1 MGTGMYLHLRLVREG
16 LFTKVTYIYM
26 HNFIDNTP
34 IDPTGESMI
43 TALIDADSISYI
55 VGYQHKDEIDNVE
68 LVAQTTDQF
77 ISQMLVQVQ
86 GRQYAGYFSPKIC
99 FRHKLYP
106 EYKGKRK
113 PPHEGI
119 ARWKPF
125 IEEHCRQQWGF
136 GDWPNYE
143 ADDAVSAM
151 QYNMAN
157 SVICSPD
164 KDLRQ
169 VPGNNFDYKKGI
181 RSYITKEEAYYNLCY
196 QLLVG
201 DSTDNIPGCRGIGE
215 KTAKQILSHTPAE
228 GHKLESLVFATYKQ
242 VYGTEGCTIMADQL
256 RLVMTMNGRERNG
269 GVKHCRKFLHT
280 FDLDA
285 AGTSSYLTPSQREE
299 DAAKLFGDW

>member
-1 MGTGMYLHLRLVREG
+1 
-16 LFTKVTYIYM
+16 M
-26 HNFIDNTP
+26 HNFIDNEP
-34 IDPTGESMI
+34 IDPTGQSVI

-55 VGYQHKDEIDNVE
+55 IGYQYRDEIDNVE
-68 LVAQTTDQF
+68 LVTQATDQF
-77 ISQMLVQVQ
+77 ISQILVQVQ

-99 FRHKLYP
+99 FRHKLFP

-125 IEEHCRQQWGF
+125 IDEHCRQQWGF
-136 GDWPNYE
+136 GEWPNHE
-143 ADDAVSAM
+143 ADDAVSVM
-151 QYNMAN
+151 QQTMLN
-157 SVICSPD
+157 SIICSPD

-181 RSYITKEEAYYNLCY
+181 RSHITEEEAYYNLMY

-201 DSTDNIPGCRGIGE
+201 DNTDNIPGCRGIGE
-215 KTAKQILSHTPAE
+215 KTAKQILAHIPS
-228 GHKLESLVFATYKQ
+228 GNLKLESLVLATYNQ
-242 VYGTEGCTIMADQL
+242 VYGESGFEVMSSQL
-256 RLVMTMNGRERNG
+256 QLVQTMSGRERNG
-269 GVKHCRKFLHT
+269 GHLYCKQFLHT

-285 AGTSSYLTPSQREE
+285 AGTSSYLTPSQRED